1 MRKRRGRRKEPVG
14 TLYFNV
20 PASEETFSIQTK
32 NFVFE
37 IYDTDHLIVDVW
49 KPKNFIFSRRTP
61 LSKESRAF

>member
-32 NFVFE
+32 
-37 IYDTDHLIVDVW
+37 IHDTDHLIVDVW